1 MTSKLFNG
9 EIELLRVNDIAKSLK
24 AHPGTILRY
33 IREKKILARKIGRS
47 YFVSKENFKKFING
61 EK

>member
-9 EIELLRVNDIAKSLK
+9 EIELLRVNDIAKSTGS
-24 AHPGTILRY
+24 HPGTILRY
-33 IREKKILARKIGRS
+33 IREKKLQARKIGKA
-47 YFVSKENFKKFING
+47 YFVSKENFKKFIDG